1 MPYFVYLLECKD
13 HSFYCGYTKDIKR
26 RAEEH
31 GKGIGSKYT
40 RARRP
45 VKLIYVEEQPTLS
58 AALKREHAIKKFS
71 RKQKEELVK
80 ISLHKL
86 HLHPLLLQMQLGKHS
101 HQGIDKAL
109 DTKRIACTG
118 SHQLNPN

>member
-26 RAEEH
+26 RVEEH
-31 GKGIGSKYT
+31 SKGIGSKYT

-45 VKLIYVEEQPTLS
+45 VKLIYVEDQPSLS
-58 AALKREHAIKKFS
+58 LALKREHAIKKFS

-86 HLHPLLLQMQLGKHS
+86 NLHL
-101 HQGIDKAL
+101 
-109 DTKRIACTG
+109 
-118 SHQLNPN
+118 